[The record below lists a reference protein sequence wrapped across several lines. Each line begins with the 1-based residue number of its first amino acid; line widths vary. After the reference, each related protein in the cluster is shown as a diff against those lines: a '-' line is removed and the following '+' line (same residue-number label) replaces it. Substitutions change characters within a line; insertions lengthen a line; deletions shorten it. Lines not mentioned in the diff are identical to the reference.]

1 MILSSLVSPLVEA
14 GEALSFHQLHGYIPE
29 PQESHRLFG
38 AGFLFLGTLMLVE
51 TLAGRIWHRNA
62 VRTQLFPGAL
72 MVLGQGMLIVTI
84 IEPDDRLP
92 HLVIGLVLVIA
103 AVFER
108 RHRLREIPRST
119 ADWAIVPALVAGGLE
134 IGVLHSHGAISSQ
147 SFIAH
152 MTFGATAMAM
162 APIRLSQS
170 RHLSSPFWSAL
181 FALTVVALGFQ
192 LLGFSH

>member
-1 MILSSLVSPLVEA
+1 MILSSIVSPLVEA
-14 GEALSFHQLHGYIPE
+14 TGALSFHQLHGYIPE

-51 TLAGRIWHRNA
+51 TFAGKVWHRNA
-62 VRTQLFPGAL
+62 VRTQLFPAAL
-72 MVLGQGMLIVTI
+72 MILGQGMLIVTI
-84 IEPDDRLP
+84 IEPNDRVQ

-108 RHRLREIPRST
+108 RYRLREIPRRT
-119 ADWAIVPALVAGGLE
+119 ADWAVVPALVAGGLE
-134 IGVLHSHGAISSQ
+134 IGVLHSHGAITSQ

-162 APIRLSQS
+162 APIRVSQS
-170 RHLSSPFWSAL
+170 RHISSAFWQAL
-181 FALTVVALGFQ
+181 LALMVVALGFQ